1 MGSKVGYPKY
11 IEDPE
16 ALAAEYREVKLK
28 ANITT
33 VNKIRLAQ
41 LKLSDGNFLQ
51 NMLTLKKH
59 EVWKELRKLT
69 RPVDKAKW
77 VYIKLA
83 PNTSQLM
90 TANDA
95 FFFRE
100 WLIQPLTVNAFHN
113 PTTNEI
119 SKIS

>member
-77 VYIKLA
+77 VFT
-83 PNTSQLM
+83 TS
-90 TANDA
+90 A
-95 FFFRE
+95 
-100 WLIQPLTVNAFHN
+100 
-113 PTTNEI
+113 
-119 SKIS
+119 K